1 MKSACRFF
9 AAFLDVLISLVRS
22 KQNKL
27 FLRRLF
33 REEIGTITS
42 KSTGSYGPYYFNYN

>member
-27 FLRRLF
+27 FLEDCLD
-33 REEIGTITS
+33 I
-42 KSTGSYGPYYFNYN
+42 KYGP